1 MISLSLR
8 GLLPAMLLC
17 LASAGAAC
25 SKAAASTDDG
35 QMAATTDTAN
45 MNKDTIPADT
55 SSVTVKIETTAGTFT
70 ILLYGDTPKHR
81 DNFVKL
87 VNEGYYDSTLFHRVI
102 DQFMVQAGDPDSRT
116 AAPGQRLGS
125 GGPGYTVEA
134 EISMPR
140 HFHKRYALAA
150 ARQGDQ
156 VNPERRSSG
165 SQFYI
170 VTGRKLIPAQ
180 LEQLKMQ
187 LHNQQLQATFNGLAA
202 AHMQEIRDMQAA
214 RDSVGLKRLQEQF
227 IAQTEAEVAAHPL
240 SVTPE
245 MEQAYTTVGGA
256 PHLDGAYTVF
266 GEVISG
272 TDVIDR
278 IEQAQTDGADRP
290 VDDIRIISMSV
301 VK

>member
-1 MISLSLR
+1 MNLR
-8 GLLPAMLLC
+8 SIRSLLPA
-17 LASAGAAC
+17 LAVCFAAAGASC
-25 SKAAASTDDG
+25 GKAAASTDADTIT
-35 QMAATTDTAN
+35 ATTDTT
-45 MNKDTIPADT
+45 MTQDSIPADT
-55 SSVTVKIETTAGTFT
+55 NSVTVKVETSVGSFT
-70 ILLYGDTPKHR
+70 VLLYGDTPRHR

-87 VNEGYYDSTLFHRVI
+87 VNEGFYDGTLFHRVI
-102 DQFMVQAGDPDSRT
+102 NQFMVQAGDPDSRN

-134 EISMPR
+134 EIDFPR

-170 VTGRKLIPAQ
+170 VTGRKLIPTQ
-180 LEQLKMQ
+180 LEQLKTQ

-202 AHMQEIRDMQAA
+202 EHMQQIRDMQAA
-214 RDSVGLKRLQEQF
+214 RDSVGLKRLQEQLV
-227 IAQTEAEVAAHPL
+227 AQTEAEVAAHPL

-245 MEQAYTTVGGA
+245 MQQAYTTVGGA

-266 GEVISG
+266 GEVIAG
-272 TDVIDR
+272 TDVVDR

-290 VDDIRIISMSV
+290 TDDIRIISMSV
-301 VK
+301 VR